1 MSRQANLAVS
11 YPSGRALGD
20 AAIEMG
26 KRDRSAHVR
35 LLTNLP
41 YPYEGLDPHVAQKLN
56 ARWRQPCEEMFEYL
70 AEVYPTQLIALLGCN
85 RLVAAN
91 LTFAAEITGR
101 IENSVLVRSALLP
114 LLEHDHPVVREGA
127 LYGLAKHLDEEIR
140 RRILLVGTNDPN
152 IEVRQAANDVLEVS

>member
-20 AAIEMG
+20 TAIEMHR
-26 KRDRSAHVR
+26 RDRSAHLR

-41 YPYEGLDPHVAQKLN
+41 YPYEGLDPHVAQKLST
-56 ARWRQPCEEMFEYL
+56 RWRQPCEEMFEYL

-91 LTFAAEITGR
+91 LTFAAEIAGR
-101 IENSVLVRSALLP
+101 IENSALVRSALLP
-114 LLEHDHPVVREGA
+114 LLEHGDPVVREGA
-127 LYGLAKHLDEEIR
+127 LYGLAKHMDEETR
-140 RRILLVGTNDPN
+140 RRVLQVGANDPN
-152 IEVRQAANDVLEVS
+152 LEVRQAANDFLEVS